1 MNTEQTTMCRPCPVP
16 GPEYKTF
23 LTDCF
28 LQNQS
33 DGQAGELCI
42 LLLRPVYLANTLT
55 DTAS

>member
-1 MNTEQTTMCRPCPVP
+1 M
-16 GPEYKTF
+16 F

-33 DGQAGELCI
+33 EAQAGELHI

-55 DTAS
+55 DTTF